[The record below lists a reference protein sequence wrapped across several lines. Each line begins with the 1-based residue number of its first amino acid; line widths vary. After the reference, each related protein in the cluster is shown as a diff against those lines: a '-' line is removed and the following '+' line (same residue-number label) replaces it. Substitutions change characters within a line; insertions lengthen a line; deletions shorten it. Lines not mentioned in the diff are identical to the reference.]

1 MSTDESSSKPTLKK
15 KSLAK
20 TKKLAS
26 QVQKTIVKPF
36 WNHTKPHFQTS
47 YTYLLDQYDKIDVKN
62 DPRQLR
68 FVVATIILFI
78 VWLLLVGTIT
88 LSEIFVGIVVA
99 GFTTWLAS
107 KHLLFLDDFK
117 ISRVTPWHILRY
129 LGVFGV
135 ALLRAN
141 IDMAR
146 RVLSPRL
153 PINPALVEVQT
164 QLKSSLGKLVL
175 ANSITLTPGT
185 LTVDVVGE
193 HLQVHWVD
201 STAGVDLEH
210 ATAAIAESFERHIR
224 EFLV

>member
-1 MSTDESSSKPTLKK
+1 MSKNEPSSKLRE
-15 KSLAK
+15 KSLEK
-20 TKKLAS
+20 TKEVAN
-26 QVQKTIVKPF
+26 QVREVIIKPF
-36 WNHTKPHFQTS
+36 WNHTKPRFQTS
-47 YTYLLDQYDKIDVKN
+47 YNYILGQYDKIDVKN

-68 FVVATIILFI
+68 FVVATIVLFI
-78 VWLLLVGTIT
+78 VWLLLVGTISF
-88 LSEIFVGIVVA
+88 SEIFVGIVVA
-99 GFTTWLAS
+99 AFTTWLAS

-117 ISRVTPWHILRY
+117 ISRVAPWYILRY
-129 LGVFGV
+129 IGAFIF

-146 RVLSPRL
+146 RVLSPQL

-185 LTVDVVGE
+185 LTVDVIE
-193 HLQVHWVD
+193 NRLLVHWVD
-201 STAGVDLEH
+201 STPGVDLEH